1 MRTTTLVLAALLSTS
16 VLAAAQEADEYVNTK
31 DGFKIYFPAQ
41 PAVKDIT
48 WISQQDFKLPGRV
61 YSVDKGKEHY
71 SVTVVDYSGIEQM
84 GIERVKTC
92 PAGAPLCKGTALS
105 GPGLWKHDV
114 REAQEYA
121 TFKLIQRDNVKVSDL
136 TWSQHDMVEGNEL
149 QLTNTVD
156 GSRTYAY
163 VAMHEM
169 KLYVAEATV
178 PKGYPPATL
187 FQTSMSWVD
196 KDGKG
201 IRYETMYNNEFHGL
215 RQYPVPGHT
224 AGVGG
229 AQ

>member
-1 MRTTTLVLAALLSTS
+1 MRTTAIVLAALLSTS

-41 PAVKDIT
+41 PTLKDIT

-136 TWSQHDMVEGNEL
+136 TWSQHDMVEGDEL

-169 KLYVAEATV
+169 KLYIAEATV

-229 AQ
+229 GQ